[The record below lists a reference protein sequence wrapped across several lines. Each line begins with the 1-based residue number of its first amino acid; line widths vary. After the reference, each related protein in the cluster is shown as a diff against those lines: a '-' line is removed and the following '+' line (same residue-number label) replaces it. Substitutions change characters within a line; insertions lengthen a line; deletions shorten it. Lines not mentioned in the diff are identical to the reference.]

1 MEDIALGQAVL
12 LGLVAGIIGTA
23 IFTVVELIDI
33 KITGRAP
40 STVPGQVA
48 VRLMG
53 RDIDSNP
60 DLVRKLNPFVH
71 WGHGTMLG
79 ALRGLIGA
87 TGLAFWPATIVFYLL
102 LEGGDVLLYR
112 ALGVEPW
119 PWRWSRAELVRDLAL
134 KGVLALAISG
144 VFAALTAAV

>member
-1 MEDIALGQAVL
+1 MEDISVGQAVL
-12 LGLVAGIIGTA
+12 LGLLAGIIGTA

-40 STVPGQVA
+40 STVPGQVG

-79 ALRGLIGA
+79 ALRGLIAA

-119 PWRWSRAELVRDLAL
+119 PWRWSRAELVRDLTL